1 MQANGETITM
11 NIETAAGVKQHGFH
25 LGTIPHIAERFV
37 FEALRRDEQIANLEA
52 ELRLKLTD
60 NRRRDVRHM
69 LDDAKALRRAGR

>member
-37 FEALRRDEQIANLEA
+37 FEALRRDGVMSVALY
-52 ELRLKLTD
+52 RGRKLTRIYD
-60 NRRRDVRHM
+60 WRDLPESEVQS
-69 LDDAKALRRAGR
+69 